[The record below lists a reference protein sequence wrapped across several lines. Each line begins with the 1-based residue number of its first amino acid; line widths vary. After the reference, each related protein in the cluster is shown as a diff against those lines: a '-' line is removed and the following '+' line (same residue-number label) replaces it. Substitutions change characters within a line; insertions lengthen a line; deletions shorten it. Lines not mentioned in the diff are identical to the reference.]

1 MVQKEKIT
9 HLAEQAGKMHN
20 MLIYDM
26 EFKGDRLIIYIDKK
40 QGQIDLKDC
49 EKMNKALKFLFLAE
63 NIPDM
68 DIEVSSP
75 GLERKLTQDWHF
87 QSAVGQKIQLQ
98 TYQPVV
104 YNERQKNSLK
114 GNLHSCSKQNI
125 VINDGNRDWSISLS
139 NVRKARVIFG
149 N

>member
-20 MLIYDM
+20 ILIYDM

-40 QGQIDLKDC
+40 QGQVDLRDC
-49 EKMNKALKFLFLAE
+49 EKINNALKFLFLAE

-68 DIEVSSP
+68 DIEISSP
-75 GLERKLTQDWHF
+75 GLERKLTQGWHF

-98 TYQPVV
+98 TYQPVF
-104 YNERQKNSLK
+104 YNEQQKNSLK
-114 GNLHSCSKQNI
+114 GSLHSCSEQNI
-125 VINDGNRDWSISLS
+125 VVNDGNRDWSISLS
-139 NVRKARVIFG
+139 NVKKARVIFG